1 MERIAKGIRMRQAA
15 ARIALGLGLL
25 TLLLLGGC
33 GTDQGARG
41 PQLQPRSSLSWQAA
55 IGQVATNASDVHCS
69 GVLVAR
75 DIVVTASHCL
85 FLNTA
90 KRPASPSELVFR
102 PNMGGLQ
109 ALPPSRGVAFLGQG
123 AVLRGG
129 KLRNEDVSKDW
140 VVLQISPPVTAVQ
153 PITVA
158 NLTIDGMLHMI
169 NSGNRLVTA
178 GYGSGPYDE
187 LRVHEKCRLLS
198 QAELGLFPDDS
209 WLQLDCVFR
218 VGDSGGGII
227 LLDGANQPALIGI
240 IAGFG
245 HMPRNKT
252 EPLGLGVNASQFLP
266 YLRQPVSEAR
276 PVPGPSLA
284 GLPAD

>member
-1 MERIAKGIRMRQAA
+1 MRQRT
-15 ARIALGLGLL
+15 ARIATGLGFLGLAM
-25 TLLLLGGC
+25 LGGC
-33 GTDQGARG
+33 GTERVVEG
-41 PQLQPRSSLSWQAA
+41 PQIQPHSSLTWQAA
-55 IGQVATNASDVHCS
+55 IGQLETNVSDIHCS
-69 GVLVAR
+69 AVLVAP
-75 DIVVTASHCL
+75 DVIVTASHCL

-90 KRPASPSELVFR
+90 KRPASPNELIFR

-109 ALPPSRGVAFLGQG
+109 VLPPSRGVAFVGQG

-140 VVLQISPPVTAVQ
+140 VLIRISPPVRAVQ

-158 NLTIDGMLHMI
+158 RLSIDGMRHMI
-169 NSGNRLVTA
+169 QSGNRLVTA

-187 LRVHEKCRLLS
+187 LRVHEKCQLLS
-198 QAELGLFPDDS
+198 QQELGLFPDDS
-209 WLQLDCVFR
+209 WLQLDCIFR

-252 EPLGLGVNASQFLP
+252 EPLGLGVNASNFLP
-266 YLRQPVSEAR
+266 YLQQPVSEAMPESR
-276 PVPGPSLA
+276 THLA
-284 GLPAD
+284 ELPPD

>member
-1 MERIAKGIRMRQAA
+1 MSRLTLIC
-15 ARIALGLGLL
+15 GLL
-25 TLLLLGGC
+25 ALAVLGGC
-33 GTDQGARG
+33 GTEPVATPPIR
-41 PQLQPRSSLSWQAA
+41 PSATLSWTAA
-55 IGQVATNASDVHCS
+55 IGQMETSDSELHCS
-69 GVLVAR
+69 AVLVAR
-75 DIVVTASHCL
+75 DVIVTASHCL
-85 FLNTA
+85 FLNTV
-90 KRPASPSELVFR
+90 KRPASPNELIFR

-109 ALPPSRGVAFLGQG
+109 VLPPSRGVAFLGQG
-123 AVLRGG
+123 AVLRAG

-140 VVLQISPPVTAVQ
+140 VLVQISPPVTAVP

-169 NSGNRLVTA
+169 DSGNRLVTA

-198 QAELGLFPDDS
+198 QQELGLFPDDS
-209 WLQLDCVFR
+209 WLQLDCIFR
-218 VGDSGGGII
+218 VGDSGGGIL

-245 HMPRNKT
+245 HMPHDKT

-266 YLRQPVSEAR
+266 YLRQRISESAPAGR
-276 PVPGPSLA
+276 TRLA

>member
-1 MERIAKGIRMRQAA
+1 MPHAA
-15 ARIALGLGLL
+15 ARIAVGFGLL
-25 TLLLLGGC
+25 ALLLLTGC
-33 GTDQGARG
+33 GTEGPRG
-41 PQLQPRSSLSWQAA
+41 PQLQPRASLTWQAA
-55 IGQVATNASDVHCS
+55 IGQVSTNAADVHCS

-90 KRPASPSELVFR
+90 KRPASPGELVFR

-129 KLRNEDVSKDW
+129 KLRNEDVAKDW

-169 NSGNRLVTA
+169 DSGNRLVTA

-198 QAELGLFPDDS
+198 QQELGLFPDDS

-266 YLRQPVSEAR
+266 YLRQPVSQTR
-276 PVPGPSLA
+276 PAAVSILAEVPA
-284 GLPAD
+284 N

>member
-1 MERIAKGIRMRQAA
+1 MISRIAPVL
-15 ARIALGLGLL
+15 ALLALTGLS
-25 TLLLLGGC
+25 GC
-33 GTDQGARG
+33 GTDSGGDQG
-41 PQLQPRSSLSWQAA
+41 PRIRPGSSLSWQAA
-55 IGQVATNASDVHCS
+55 IGQVETNISDVHCS

-75 DIVVTASHCL
+75 DVVVTAAHCL

-90 KRPASPSELVFR
+90 KRPASPNELVFR

-109 ALPPSRGVAFLGQG
+109 VLPPSRGVAFLGQG

-129 KLRNEDVSKDW
+129 KLRNEDVAKDW
-140 VVLQISPPVTAVQ
+140 VLMRISPPITAVQ

-158 NLTIDGMLHMI
+158 NLTIDGMLSMVE
-169 NSGNRLVTA
+169 SGNRLVTA

-198 QAELGLFPDDS
+198 QKELGLFPDDS

-245 HMPRNKT
+245 HMPHNT
-252 EPLGLGVNASQFLP
+252 SAPLGLGVNARQFLP
-266 YLRQPVSEAR
+266 YLRQPISEAA
-276 PVPGPSLA
+276 PAPGTRLA
-284 GLPAD
+284 ELPLN

>member
-1 MERIAKGIRMRQAA
+1 MRHAA
-15 ARIALGLGLL
+15 ARIAAGLGLL
-25 TLLLLGGC
+25 ALLLLTGC
-33 GTDQGARG
+33 GTEGPRG
-41 PQLQPRSSLSWQAA
+41 PQLQPRAGLSWQAA
-55 IGQVATNASDVHCS
+55 IGQVATSTADVHCS

-90 KRPASPSELVFR
+90 KRPASPSDLVFR
-102 PNMGGLQ
+102 PNLGGLQ

-169 NSGNRLVTA
+169 DSGNRLVTA

-198 QAELGLFPDDS
+198 QQELGLFPDDS

-266 YLRQPVSEAR
+266 YLRQPVSQAPTPTPR
-276 PVPGPSLA
+276 LA
-284 GLPAD
+284 ALLTN

>member
-1 MERIAKGIRMRQAA
+1 MRQMT
-15 ARIALGLGLL
+15 ARVALVHGLL
-25 TLLLLGGC
+25 ALTVLSGC
-33 GTDQGARG
+33 GTESVQA
-41 PQLQPRSSLSWQAA
+41 PQIQPRSSLSWTAA
-55 IGQVATNASDVHCS
+55 IGQVETNVSDVHCS

-85 FLNTA
+85 FINTA
-90 KRPASPSELVFR
+90 KRPASPNELVFR

-109 ALPPSRGVAFLGQG
+109 ALPPSRGVAFLAQG
-123 AVLRGG
+123 AVIRGG

-140 VVLQISPPVTAVQ
+140 VLMQISPPVTAVQ

-158 NLTIDGMLHMI
+158 GLTIDGMLHMI
-169 NSGNRLVTA
+169 GSGNRLVTA

-187 LRVHEKCRLLS
+187 LSVHEKCRLLS
-198 QAELGLFPDDS
+198 QKELGLFPDDS
-209 WLQLDCVFR
+209 WLQLDCIFR

-245 HMPRNKT
+245 HMPHNKT

-266 YLRQPVSEAR
+266 YLRQPLSEAA
-276 PVPGPSLA
+276 PGTGTRLAELPSN
-284 GLPAD
+284 